1 MIQKLTPNLWFD
13 KEAEEAVNFYV
24 SVFKQSKIIR
34 KTYFTE
40 EGFEKHKMPAGT
52 VMTVEFELNNQQF
65 VALNGGPVFKFSE
78 AISFIINC
86 SDQPEIDYYWEKLS
100 EGGDPAAQECG
111 WLKDKYGLS
120 WQVVP
125 TVLADMMVDEDEE
138 KKKRVLHAMFQMK
151 KLDVD
156 ALQLAFDGKALAL

>member
-24 SVFKQSKIIR
+24 SIFKQSKILR

-40 EGFEKHKMPAGT
+40 EGFEKHHMPAGT
-52 VMTVEFELNNQQF
+52 VMTVEFELNNQRF

-120 WQVVP
+120 WQIVP
-125 TVLADMMVDEDEE
+125 TVLADMMTDEDEE
-138 KKKRVLHAMFQMK
+138 KKKRALHAMFQMK

-156 ALQLAFDGKALAL
+156 ALQLAFDGNALAV